1 MKRHTPWMGL
11 ILSLALVMTAV
22 FPARAAEEEVPFSDF
37 RIDAGGM
44 DFLEQQVSIHIYRQ
58 QPVPLALIQKVVGC
72 AALQFH
78 PVLGPPV

>member
-58 QPVPLALIQKVVGC
+58 NEGGAFQLDDSALRPGP
-72 AALQFH
+72 H
-78 PVLGPPV
+78 PCRGL